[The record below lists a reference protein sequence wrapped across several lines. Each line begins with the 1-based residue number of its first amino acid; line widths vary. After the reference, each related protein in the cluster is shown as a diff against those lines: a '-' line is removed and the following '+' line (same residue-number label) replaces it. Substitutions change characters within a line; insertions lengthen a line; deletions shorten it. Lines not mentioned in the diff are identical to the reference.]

1 MEPPGRGGI
10 GVGRSGETGSGWR
23 AMDEVMLIE
32 AVPPALMDRLWEA
45 GWRHFGVMFFRYSQ
59 QAAEGS
65 GEESEGERALEV
77 IQPLRI
83 DLERWAPTKS
93 QRRVLRRNADVEVA
107 FRPAER
113 SEEAE
118 ALFQR
123 HKTRFR
129 RLVPETLG
137 NFLSANPAKVPCRC
151 VECRVTVKGR
161 LVALSFLDVGEAA
174 TSAVYGVFEPEEAR
188 RSLGIFTMLK
198 EIEHSRERG
207 CRWYYPGYATQGP
220 SAYDYK
226 KQFRALE
233 WLDWESGWRGME
245 G

>member
-1 MEPPGRGGI
+1 MAR
-10 GVGRSGETGSGWR
+10 ETGAGWR

-32 AVPPALMDRLWEA
+32 AAPPGLMDRLWEA

-59 QAAEGS
+59 QAAEREDEDG
-65 GEESEGERALEV
+65 REV
-77 IQPLRI
+77 MDVVQPLRV
-83 DLERWAPTKS
+83 DLEKWSPTKS
-93 QRRVLRRNADVEVA
+93 QRRVLRRNADVEVE
-107 FRPAER
+107 FRLAR
-113 SEEAE
+113 RGEEAE
-118 ALFQR
+118 GLFQR

-137 NFLSANPAKVPCRC
+137 NFLSADPARVPCRC
-151 VECRVTVKGR
+151 VECRVTLAGR
-161 LVALSFLDVGEAA
+161 LVALSFLDVGQEA
-174 TSAVYGVFEPEEAR
+174 TSAVYGMFEPEAAG

-207 CRWYYPGYATQGP
+207 CRWYYPGYATEGP

-233 WLDWESGWRGME
+233 VLDWETGWRGVGQSGHGTM
-245 G
+245 GQ